1 MDFSLSEEHSMLQGL
16 ARRYTQEELL
26 PLEREYLRFDRLPDD
41 VMMQLERKAR
51 SLGLWAL
58 TTPRELG
65 GGGVGQLG
73 SCLVREETAK
83 AVLGAMQGDGIGG
96 DPSPILY
103 HCTEAQKERFFYPV
117 IRGEKK
123 AGFAQTEPNVGSDPA
138 TLEMRATRVGDTY
151 VLDGVKTFIG
161 GAGKEDFY
169 TVLVRTN
176 SANKGR
182 GGVSCIVV
190 EQGTPGFQVA
200 RVIGMMAGEAPV
212 ELVFENCVVPAE
224 NRIGEEGEGFV
235 LGQRFLGIGRLRFGP
250 NCVGIAERALS
261 MAVSYS
267 KQRVTFGRPIA
278 ERQAIQWML
287 ADSAT
292 EIHAARLM
300 TYHAAAKADRGEDFR
315 QEVSIVKVFASEMV
329 NRVVDRA
336 VQVHGAVGLSK
347 DLPLEKMYRQVRHK
361 RIGEGTAEIQRF
373 IIARNLLRD

>member
-1 MDFSLSEEHSMLQGL
+1 MDFGLSEEQSMLQGL

-26 PLEREYLRFDRLPDD
+26 LLEREYLRFDRLPED
-41 VMMQLERKAR
+41 VMTQLEQKAR

-58 TTPRELG
+58 TTPREVG
-65 GGGVGQLG
+65 GAGVGQLG
-73 SCLVREETAK
+73 SCLVREETSR

-117 IRGEKK
+117 IRGDKK

-138 TLEMRATRVGDTY
+138 TLELRATRMGDTY
-151 VLDGVKTFIG
+151 VLDGIKTFIG
-161 GAGKEDFY
+161 GAGREDFY

-176 SANKGR
+176 PENRGR
-182 GGVSCIVV
+182 GGVSCVVV

-200 RVIGMMAGEAPV
+200 RVIPMMAGEAPV
-212 ELVFENCVVPAE
+212 ELVFDNCVVPAD
-224 NRIGEEGEGFV
+224 NRIGEEGEGFA

-250 NCVGIAERALS
+250 NCVGIAERALG

-278 ERQAIQWML
+278 DRQAIQWML

-292 EIHAARLM
+292 EIHATRMM
-300 TYHAAAKADRGEDFR
+300 TYHAAVKADRGEDFR
-315 QEVSIVKVFASEMV
+315 QEASIVKVYASEMV